1 MNITI
6 FIWSFD
12 MVNCVARECGFNL
25 GRIGNAND
33 NFSGMVF
40 WKAIFVNGQIHFDN
54 DMTMIYK
61 LVEYNLK

>member
-1 MNITI
+1 MI
-6 FIWSFD
+6 
-12 MVNCVARECGFNL
+12 NCVAGESGFNL

-33 NFSGMVF
+33 NFSRMMLR
-40 WKAIFVNGQIHFDN
+40 KAIFVNGQIHFDN